1 MFLEMFINGAPMRF
15 LIRTGTLVLQL
26 ATFLALVTLLSQA
39 ATYFTAER
47 YVAGNTP
54 SRLFP
59 VVVVQPAAT
68 PATAPKYELLRW
80 SQLTRKDP
88 PPLRP
93 WNLQLP
99 APEGVFAVPVTGGYE
114 PRVRFS
120 AAETAGGRQRVE
132 VKVTDDDYLIYAA
145 YVTDGA
151 TAQPEY
157 FRIWGPTSA
166 LIAVFPAF
174 VLTVVF
180 SRLVRRWWTSR
191 KMRRA
196 K

>member
-1 MFLEMFINGAPMRF
+1 MRF
-15 LIRTGTLVLQL
+15 LIRTGTFVLQL
-26 ATFLALVTLLSQA
+26 AVFLVLVTLLSQA

-47 YVAGNTP
+47 YAPGNTP

-59 VVVVQPAAT
+59 MVAVQPAAT
-68 PATAPKYELLRW
+68 PAAAPEYELLRW
-80 SQLTRKDP
+80 PQFVRKDP

-93 WNLQLP
+93 WNVRLP
-99 APEGVFAVPVTGGYE
+99 AAEGLFAVPGASGVE
-114 PRVRFS
+114 SRVRFS
-120 AAETAGGRQRVE
+120 AADAAGGRQRVE
-132 VKVTDDDYLIYAA
+132 VKVTDDDYVIYAA

-174 VLTVVF
+174 VLTVAL
-180 SRLVRRWWTSR
+180 SRLVRRWIKSR
-191 KMRRA
+191 KMRRV

>member
-1 MFLEMFINGAPMRF
+1 MRF
-15 LIRTGTLVLQL
+15 LIRTGIFVLQL
-26 ATFLALVTLLSQA
+26 TVFFVLLTLLSQA
-39 ATYFTAER
+39 TTYFTAER

-54 SRLFP
+54 TRLFP
-59 VVVVQPAAT
+59 VVVVRPAAT
-68 PATAPKYELLRW
+68 PAATAQYELLRW
-80 SQLTRKDP
+80 PQFTRKDP

-93 WNLQLP
+93 WNLKLL
-99 APEGVFAVPVTGGYE
+99 APEGEFVVPVPGGFE
-114 PRVRFS
+114 PYVRFS
-120 AAETAGGRQRVE
+120 ATDATGGRQRIT
-132 VKVTDDDYLIYAA
+132 VKVTDDDYVIYAA

-166 LIAVFPAF
+166 LIAAFPAF

-180 SRLVRRWWTSR
+180 SRLVRRRWH
-191 KMRRA
+191 RA

>member
-1 MFLEMFINGAPMRF
+1 MRF
-15 LIRTGTLVLQL
+15 LIRTGTFVLQL

-59 VVVVQPAAT
+59 VVVVQPAAA
-68 PATAPKYELLRW
+68 PTAAPEYELLRW
-80 SQLTRKDP
+80 PQLTRKDP
-88 PPLRP
+88 PPPRP
-93 WNLQLP
+93 WNLKLP
-99 APEGVFAVPVTGGYE
+99 AAEGVFAVAVTGGFA

-120 AAETAGGRQRVE
+120 ATEATGGRQRVE
-132 VKVTDDDYLIYAA
+132 LKVTDDEYVIYAA

-174 VLTVVF
+174 VLTVAL
-180 SRLVRRWWTSR
+180 SRLVRRWR
-191 KMRRA
+191 KHA
-196 K
+196 KAAQPG

>member
-1 MFLEMFINGAPMRF
+1 MRF

-26 ATFLALVTLLSQA
+26 IIFLALVTLLSQA

-47 YVAGNTP
+47 YAPGNTP

-59 VVVVQPAAT
+59 MVAVQPAIT
-68 PATAPKYELLRW
+68 PAMAPEYELLRW
-80 SQLTRKDP
+80 PQFVRKDP

-93 WNLQLP
+93 WNVRLP
-99 APEGVFAVPVTGGYE
+99 APEGVFTVPGAGGVE
-114 PRVRFS
+114 SRVRFS
-120 AAETAGGRQRVE
+120 AADAAGGRQRVE
-132 VKVTDDDYLIYAA
+132 VKVTDDDYVIYAA

-151 TAQPEY
+151 TAEPEY

-174 VLTVVF
+174 VLTVAL
-180 SRLVRRWWTSR
+180 SRLVRRWREKT
-191 KMRRA
+191 KTPLPG
-196 K
+196 

>member
-1 MFLEMFINGAPMRF
+1 MRF

-47 YVAGNTP
+47 YAAGDTP

-59 VVVVQPAAT
+59 VVVVQAAAPAAT
-68 PATAPKYELLRW
+68 PDYELLRW
-80 SQLTRKDP
+80 PQLTRKDP

-93 WNLQLP
+93 WNLRLP
-99 APEGVFAVPVTGGYE
+99 VAEGMFAVAGSGGFE
-114 PRVRFS
+114 SRVRFS
-120 AAETAGGRQRVE
+120 ASGVAGDRQRVE
-132 VKVTDDDYLIYAA
+132 VKVTDDDYVIYAA
-145 YVTDGA
+145 YATDGA

-174 VLTVVF
+174 VLTVAL
-180 SRLVRRWWTSR
+180 SRLVRRR
-191 KMRRA
+191 HERA
-196 K
+196 KGAQPG

>member
-1 MFLEMFINGAPMRF
+1 MRF
-15 LIRTGTLVLQL
+15 LIRTGTFVLQL

-39 ATYFTAER
+39 TTYFTAER

-59 VVVVQPAAT
+59 VVVVRPVAT
-68 PATAPKYELLRW
+68 PTASPEYELLRW
-80 SQLTRKDP
+80 PQLTRKDP

-93 WNLQLP
+93 WNLKLP
-99 APEGVFAVPVTGGYE
+99 LLKGVFAVAVTGGFKPY
-114 PRVRFS
+114 VRFS
-120 AAETAGGRQRVE
+120 ATEATDGRQRVE
-132 VKVTDDDYLIYAA
+132 VKVTDDDYVIYAA

-166 LIAVFPAF
+166 LIALFPAF
-174 VLTVVF
+174 VLTVVL
-180 SRLVRRWWTSR
+180 SRLVRRWRER
-191 KMRRA
+191 KKA
-196 K
+196 EQPA